1 MKEST
6 NFWVGGREG
15 GGSGGNQSAR
25 PMPQATPRLQAH
37 SHNKLQQPIDKKQDG
52 SQGDEADR
60 IKEKEVGRV

>member
-1 MKEST
+1 M
-6 NFWVGGREG
+6 
-15 GGSGGNQSAR
+15 GGNQSAR

-52 SQGDEADR
+52 SQGDEVDR